1 MDALALG
8 PILLKTSNQEV
19 VLETLVEVERG
30 TGEREIVVTGGE
42 ERGTTHTV
50 AGNSPANN

>member
-1 MDALALG
+1 MNTLVNS

-19 VLETLVEVERG
+19 ILKTPVEVERG
-30 TGEREIVVTGGE
+30 AGKRKFVVTGGE

-50 AGNSPANN
+50 AGDIPAND